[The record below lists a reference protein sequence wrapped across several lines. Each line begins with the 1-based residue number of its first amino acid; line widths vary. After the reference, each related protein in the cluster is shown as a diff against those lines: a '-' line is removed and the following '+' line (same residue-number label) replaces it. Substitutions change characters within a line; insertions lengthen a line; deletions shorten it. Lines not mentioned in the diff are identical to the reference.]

1 MMIPLTPII
10 AIFLI
15 GAGISIFMS
24 LINKKFLGTGA
35 AKEVKDKMNEIRA
48 KMLEAQK
55 SGNVK
60 TVNECLKGLMKAN
73 SDYMKFMIKPMM
85 ISIILVILV
94 LPFVRGAYTG
104 MIVATV
110 PDSIPYIGGYE
121 LSWFWWYFICTFV
134 VSTIIRK
141 LVGM

>member
-1 MMIPLTPII
+1 MIPLTPII

-24 LINKKFLGTGA
+24 LVNKKFLGTGA
-35 AKEVKDKMNEIRA
+35 AKEVKDKMGEIRA
-48 KMLEAQK
+48 KMMEAQK
-55 SGNVK
+55 SGNMEV
-60 TVNECLKGLMKAN
+60 VNKHLKELMKVN

-85 ISIILVILV
+85 ISIVVVILI
-94 LPFVRGAYTG
+94 LPFIRSQYTG

-110 PDSIPYIGGYE
+110 PDSIPYVGGYE
-121 LSWFWWYFICTFV
+121 LSWFWWYFICTFI
-134 VSTIIRK
+134 VSLIVRK

>member
-1 MMIPLTPII
+1 MLSLTPII

-35 AKEVKDKMNEIRA
+35 AKEVKDKMNGIRA

-55 SGNVK
+55 SGNTK
-60 TVNECLKGLMKAN
+60 TVNDCLKELMKVN

-94 LPFVRGAYTG
+94 LPFVRSAYTG

>member
-1 MMIPLTPII
+1 MMIELTPIF
-10 AIFLI
+10 AILLI
-15 GAGISIFMS
+15 GAGISVFMS

-55 SGNVK
+55 AGDTSK
-60 TVNECLKGLMKAN
+60 TNSCLKELMKIN
-73 SDYMKFMIKPMM
+73 TDYMKFMIKPMM
-85 ISIILVILV
+85 ISIVLVILV
-94 LPFVRGAYTG
+94 LPFVRGQYTG

-110 PDSIPYIGGYE
+110 PNSIPYVGGYE
-121 LSWFWWYFICTFV
+121 MSWFWWYFICTFV
-134 VSTIIRK
+134 VSTIVRK

>member
-1 MMIPLTPII
+1 MIPLTPII
-10 AIFLI
+10 AILLI

-24 LINKKFLGTGA
+24 LVNKKFLGTGA

-55 SGNVK
+55 SGNTK
-60 TVNECLKGLMKAN
+60 TVNEYLKDLMKIN

-85 ISIILVILV
+85 ISIILVIII
-94 LPFVRGAYTG
+94 LPFVRSAYTG
-104 MIVATV
+104 LTVATV
-110 PDSIPYIGGYE
+110 PDSIPYVGGYE

-134 VSTIIRK
+134 VSTIVRK
-141 LVGM
+141 LVGA

>member
-1 MMIPLTPII
+1 MIPLTPII
-10 AIFLI
+10 AILLI

-35 AKEVKDKMNEIRA
+35 AKEVKDKMNEIRL

-55 SGNVK
+55 SGNMK
-60 TVNECLKGLMKAN
+60 AVNDHLKDLMKIN

-85 ISIILVILV
+85 ISIVLVILV
-94 LPFVRGAYTG
+94 LPFVRSAYTG
-104 MIVATV
+104 LTVETV
-110 PDSIPYIGGYE
+110 PDSIPYVGGYE

-134 VSTIIRK
+134 ISTIVRK

>member
-1 MMIPLTPII
+1 MISLTPII

-24 LINKKFLGTGA
+24 LVNKKFLGTGA
-35 AKEVKDKMNEIRA
+35 AKEVKEKMNEIRS

-55 SGNVK
+55 SGNLK
-60 TVNECLKGLMKAN
+60 AVNDHLKELMKIN

-85 ISIILVILV
+85 ISVILVILV
-94 LPFVRGAYTG
+94 LPFVRSAYTG

-110 PDSIPYIGGYE
+110 PDSFPMIGGYE

-134 VSTIIRK
+134 VSTIVRK
-141 LVGM
+141 LVGA

>member
-1 MMIPLTPII
+1 MIPLTPII

-35 AKEVKDKMNEIRA
+35 AKEVKDMMNEIRA
-48 KMLEAQK
+48 RMLEAQK
-55 SGNVK
+55 SGDINKVNKYVK
-60 TVNECLKGLMKAN
+60 ELMKIN
-73 SDYMKFMIKPMM
+73 SKYMKFMMKPMI
-85 ISIILVILV
+85 ISIVLVMLI
-94 LPFVRGAYTG
+94 LPFVRSEYTG

-110 PDSIPYIGGYE
+110 PKSIPYVGGYE

-134 VSTIIRK
+134 VSTIVRK
-141 LVGM
+141 LVGV

>member
-1 MMIPLTPII
+1 MISLTPII

-35 AKEVKDKMNEIRA
+35 AKEVKDKMNGIRA
-48 KMLEAQK
+48 NMLEAQK
-55 SGNVK
+55 SGNTK
-60 TVNECLKGLMKAN
+60 AVNNCLKELMKVN

-94 LPFVRGAYTG
+94 LPFVRSAYTG

>member
-1 MMIPLTPII
+1 MIPLTPII

-55 SGNVK
+55 SGNAK
-60 TVNECLKGLMKAN
+60 AVNEYLTKLMKIN
-73 SDYMKFMIKPMM
+73 SDYMKFMIKPMI
-85 ISIILVILV
+85 ISIILVMV
-94 LPFVRGAYTG
+94 ALPFVRDRYTG
-104 MIVATV
+104 LTVATV

-134 VSTIIRK
+134 VSTIVRK
-141 LVGM
+141 LVGV

>member
-1 MMIPLTPII
+1 MIPLTPII

-24 LINKKFLGTGA
+24 LVNKKFLGTGA
-35 AKEVKDKMNEIRA
+35 AKEVKDKMKEIRT

-55 SGNVK
+55 SGDAK
-60 TVNECLKGLMKAN
+60 AVNDHLKELMKIN

-94 LPFVRGAYTG
+94 LPFVRSAYTG
-104 MIVATV
+104 LTVATV

-134 VSTIIRK
+134 VSTIVRK